1 MQIGISPTGFA
12 PEQIVLTPPDFDKI
26 VWSETVNPIFTYE
39 NLSVQTQALAN
50 TITVYTR
57 ASSPADGNPY
67 FFWDEGSFGEVP
79 HSGNLVDLTQPLPPS
94 SGTLMPTITPAATS
108 ASITW
113 HTPSETVGQVLYRAV
128 GQELEPGDVGPY
140 AVYLPL
146 AMSMGSSSGWLTTP
160 VGNWMITHWV
170 QLTDLQPGTTYE
182 YVVLSYGYHNGECR
196 TLTSETTVPRTFT
209 TLPSP

>member
-1 MQIGISPTGFA
+1 
-12 PEQIVLTPPDFDKI
+12 
-26 VWSETVNPIFTYE
+26 
-39 NLSVQTQALAN
+39 
-50 TITVYTR
+50 
-57 ASSPADGNPY
+57 
-67 FFWDEGSFGEVP
+67 
-79 HSGNLVDLTQPLPPS
+79 
-94 SGTLMPTITPAATS
+94 MPTITPAATS